1 MRPLQG
7 RWIDLRCGDRGKP
20 LSYIICPLQGQRV
33 PIMPRAPLCRTP
45 IMPIVP
51 RAHYAHCAARPLC
64 PLCHVSIMPHY
75 AHLAACPLCPS
86 CRPPI
91 ASFRP
96 FSFSFSFSCPSCL
109 LPPIAAPS
117 FRIILLP
124 PKQTRF
130 SAVRTQF
137 PPCTKKIRG
146 DCLCRPLNIRNF
158 ATIGGGNPRYEQ
170 RVERFALLFAVGLH
184 RQPVHRITVTKST
197 HASLLPISFSVTIRY
212 FLTSGSMGD
221 DEPAHHSHYNKV
233 RAK

>member
-33 PIMPRAPLCRTP
+33 PIMPRAPLCRPP
-45 IMPIVP
+45 IMP
-51 RAHYAHCAARPLC
+51 HCAARPLC
-64 PLCHVSIMPHY
+64 PLCRVSIMPLVSRVHY
-75 AHLAACPLCPS
+75 APSAACPLCPLCPL

-91 ASFRP
+91 AFSAPYPSPAHPASFHP
-96 FSFSFSFSCPSCL
+96 L
-109 LPPIAAPS
+109 LPPS

>member
-45 IMPIVP
+45 IMPHYAPCAACPLCPIVP
-51 RAHYAHCAARPLC
+51 HAHYAACPLC
-64 PLCHVSIMPHY
+64 PLCPLCRPPIMPIVPPAHY
-75 AHLAACPLCPS
+75 AHLAA
-86 CRPPI
+86 
-91 ASFRP
+91 
-96 FSFSFSFSCPSCL
+96 CPSCL
-109 LPPIAAPS
+109 LPPIAAPPS

-170 RVERFALLFAVGLH
+170 RVERFALLFAVRLH

>member
-1 MRPLQG
+1 
-7 RWIDLRCGDRGKP
+7 
-20 LSYIICPLQGQRV
+20 
-33 PIMPRAPLCRTP
+33 
-45 IMPIVP
+45 MPIVP
-51 RAHYAHCAARPLC
+51 RAHYAHCAACPLC
-64 PLCHVSIMPHY
+64 PIMPIVPPAHY
-75 AHLAACPLCPS
+75 AHLAACPLPHSAPS
-86 CRPPI
+86 PSPAHP
-91 ASFRP
+91 ASFHP
-96 FSFSFSFSCPSCL
+96 
-109 LPPIAAPS
+109 LPPPPS

-130 SAVRTQF
+130 SAVRTLF

>member
-20 LSYIICPLQGQRV
+20 LSYIICPLQGQRA
-33 PIMPRAPLCRTP
+33 PIMP
-45 IMPIVP
+45 
-51 RAHYAHCAARPLC
+51 HCAARPLC
-64 PLCHVSIMPHY
+64 PILPRAHY
-75 AHLAACPLCPS
+75 AHPAARPLCPS

-96 FSFSFSFSCPSCL
+96 FSFSFSCPSCL
-109 LPPIAAPS
+109 LPPIAAPPS

-130 SAVRTQF
+130 SAVRTLF